1 VVSTQSGERQ
11 IKFGKRPFAGKGN
24 VVCTPH
30 GGRRGGTFVYLGMD
44 VGTSG
49 VKAVL
54 VNEAGAT
61 VATALR
67 ELALCH
73 PAPLWSEQD
82 PDAWV
87 DAAIRVVDD
96 LAAAYPSETA
106 RVCGIGF
113 AGQMHGATLLGADGR
128 PLRPA
133 ILWNDGRSHAEC
145 DELERRCPS
154 LHAISG
160 NLAMPGFTAPK
171 LLWVARH
178 EPEVFARVVKVLL
191 PKAFVRYRL
200 TGEMVE
206 DMSDAAGTLWLDV
219 GLRQWSMTVLQATGL
234 DLHYMPRLVEG
245 SEVSAVLSPE
255 FARRWGMARNV
266 VVAGGAGD
274 NAATAIGLGA
284 IAPGDA
290 FLSLGT
296 SGVLFRV
303 TERFAPAPAS
313 AVHAFCHALPGV
325 WHQMGVML
333 SAAGS
338 LAWLARILATPE
350 SELVARLGETVN
362 RPSSVKFLPY
372 LDGERTPHNDA
383 AAAGAFVGL
392 RGPTGRDDVVQAVLE
407 GVAFAARDNLDALGS
422 SSSPVVEVDL
432 VGGGSRSVLWAQI
445 IADVLG
451 IPVHHVEEGEV
462 GAALGA
468 ARLGRLAAT
477 GADPADVCTRPR
489 RLATFAPRASAVAA
503 YDEAYHQ
510 WRKLYPA
517 LKEFSR

>member
-1 VVSTQSGERQ
+1 M
-11 IKFGKRPFAGKGN
+11 
-24 VVCTPH
+24 
-30 GGRRGGTFVYLGMD
+30 YLGMD
-44 VGTSG
+44 IGTSG

-54 VNEAGAT
+54 VNKAGAI
-61 VATALR
+61 VATASR
-67 ELALCH
+67 ELALSH

-87 DAAIRVVDD
+87 DAAVNAVDD
-96 LAAAYPSETA
+96 LAAAHPRETA
-106 RVCGIGF
+106 EVRGIGL
-113 AGQMHGATLLGADGR
+113 AGQMHGATLLGDDGR

-145 DELERRCPS
+145 AELERRCPS
-154 LHAISG
+154 LHMITG

-178 EPEVFARVVKVLL
+178 EPEVFARVAKVLL
-191 PKAFVRYRL
+191 PKAYVRYRL

-219 GLRQWSMTVLQATGL
+219 GQRRWSALVLHATGL
-234 DLHYMPRLVEG
+234 DLHHMPRLVEG
-245 SEVSAVLSPE
+245 SEVSAVLAPE
-255 FARRWGMARNV
+255 FARRWGMASDV
-266 VVAGGAGD
+266 AVAGGAGD
-274 NAATAIGLGA
+274 CAASAIGLGA

-303 TERFAPAPAS
+303 TDRFAPAPAS
-313 AVHAFCHALPGV
+313 AVHAFCHALPGL

-333 SAAGS
+333 SAAAS
-338 LAWLARILATPE
+338 LAWLAGVMATPA
-350 SELVARLGETVN
+350 SALLAPLGEVVD
-362 RPSSVKFLPY
+362 RPSPVKFLPY

-383 AAAGAFVGL
+383 AAAGAFIGL
-392 RGPTGRDDVVQAVLE
+392 RAATGREDIVQAVLE
-407 GVAFAARDNLDALGS
+407 GVAFAARDNLVALGA
-422 SSSPVVEVDL
+422 SSSPIGAVDL

-445 IADVLG
+445 SADVLG
-451 IPVHHVEEGEV
+451 IPVHRVEEGEV

-477 GADPADVCTRPR
+477 GEDPASVCARPR
-489 RLATFAPRASAVAA
+489 RLATFMPRASTVAA

-510 WRKLYPA
+510 WRKLYPV
-517 LKEFSR
+517 LKELSL

>member
-1 VVSTQSGERQ
+1 
-11 IKFGKRPFAGKGN
+11 
-24 VVCTPH
+24 
-30 GGRRGGTFVYLGMD
+30 VYLGMD

-54 VNEAGAT
+54 VNEAGAI
-61 VATALR
+61 VATAAC
-67 ELALCH
+67 ELALSH

-87 DAAIRVVDD
+87 NAAIRAVDN
-96 LAAAYPSETA
+96 LAAAHSREIA
-106 RVCGIGF
+106 VVRSIGL

-145 DELERRCPS
+145 AELEQRCPS
-154 LHAISG
+154 LHAIAG

-178 EPEVFARVVKVLL
+178 EPEVFVRLAKVLL
-191 PKAFVRYRL
+191 PKAYVRYRL

-219 GLRQWSMTVLQATGL
+219 GGRCWSTMVLQATGL
-234 DLHYMPRLVEG
+234 DLSYMPRLVEG
-245 SEVSAVLSPE
+245 SDPCAILSPE
-255 FARRWGMARNV
+255 YARRWGMPREV

-274 NAATAIGLGA
+274 NAATAVGLGA

-303 TERFAPAPAS
+303 TDRFLPAPAS
-313 AVHAFCHALPGV
+313 AVHAFCHALGGL

-333 SAAGS
+333 SAGAS
-338 LAWLARILATPE
+338 LAWLARILGTPDAK
-350 SELVARLGETVN
+350 LLPPLGEVVN
-362 RPSSVKFLPY
+362 RPSPVRFLPY
-372 LDGERTPHNDA
+372 LDGERTPHNYA
-383 AAAGAFVGL
+383 AAAGALIGL
-392 RGPTGRDDVVQAVLE
+392 RSATGRQQIVQAVLE
-407 GVAFAARDNLDALGS
+407 GVAYAARDNLAALCGTGS
-422 SSSPVVEVDL
+422 PIGEIDL
-432 VGGGSRSVLWAQI
+432 VGGGSRSALWAQI
-445 IADVLG
+445 IADVLD
-451 IPVHHVEEGEV
+451 IPVHRVEEGDF

-468 ARLGRLAAT
+468 ARLGKLAAT
-477 GADPADVCTRPR
+477 GANPADVCGRPR

-503 YDEAYHQ
+503 YDDGYSQ

-517 LKEFSR
+517 LKEFSL

>member
-1 VVSTQSGERQ
+1 M
-11 IKFGKRPFAGKGN
+11 
-24 VVCTPH
+24 C
-30 GGRRGGTFVYLGMD
+30 VYLGLD

-54 VNEAGAT
+54 VNEAGAI
-61 VATALR
+61 VATAAR
-67 ELALCH
+67 ELVLSH

-87 DAAIRVVDD
+87 DATIGAIDD
-96 LAAAYPSETA
+96 LAATHQREVSHV
-106 RVCGIGF
+106 RGIGLS
-113 AGQMHGATLLGADGR
+113 GQMHGATLLDAKGQ

-145 DELERRCPS
+145 VEFARDCPS
-154 LHAISG
+154 LHEIAG

-171 LLWVARH
+171 LMWVARH
-178 EPEVFARVVKVLL
+178 EPEVFAKVAKVLL
-191 PKAFVRYRL
+191 PKAYVRYRL

-219 GLRQWSMTVLQATGL
+219 GRRCWSTTILQATGL
-234 DLHYMPRLVEG
+234 DVHHMPRLVEG
-245 SEVSAVLSPE
+245 SEVSAHLASDFV
-255 FARRWGMARNV
+255 RRWGMASGV

-274 NAATAIGLGA
+274 CAASAIGLGA

-313 AVHAFCHALPGV
+313 AVHAFCHALPGL

-333 SAAGS
+333 SAAAS
-338 LAWLARILATPE
+338 LAWLATVMATPA
-350 SELVARLGETVN
+350 SALLAPLGEVVD
-362 RPSSVKFLPY
+362 RPSPVKFLPY

-392 RGPTGRDDVVQAVLE
+392 RGATGREDLVQAVLE
-407 GVAFAARDNLDALGS
+407 GVAFAARDNLVALGGDL
-422 SSSPVVEVDL
+422 PIAQVDF
-432 VGGGSRSVLWAQI
+432 VGGGSRSALWAQI
-445 IADVLG
+445 SADVLG
-451 IPVHHVEEGEV
+451 IPVHRVEEGEV

-468 ARLGRLAAT
+468 ARLGMIAAT
-477 GADPADVCTRPR
+477 GAQPSEVCVRPR
-489 RLATFAPRASAVAA
+489 RLATFVPRASAVAA
-503 YDEAYHQ
+503 YDEAYRQ

-517 LKEFSR
+517 LKEFSQ

>member
-1 VVSTQSGERQ
+1 M
-11 IKFGKRPFAGKGN
+11 F
-24 VVCTPH
+24 
-30 GGRRGGTFVYLGMD
+30 LGID

-54 VNEAGAT
+54 VNEAGAI
-61 VATALR
+61 VATASHGLD
-67 ELALCH
+67 LSH
-73 PAPLWSEQD
+73 PAPLFSEQD

-87 DAAIRVVDD
+87 DAAIAAVDS
-96 LAAAYPSETA
+96 LASAHPRETA
-106 RVCGIGF
+106 QVRGIGLS
-113 AGQMHGATLLGADGR
+113 GQMHGATLLGVDGR

-133 ILWNDGRSHAEC
+133 ILWNDGRAHAEC
-145 DELERRCPS
+145 AELEQKCPA
-154 LHAISG
+154 LHAIAG

-178 EPEVFARVVKVLL
+178 EPEVFAKLAKVLL
-191 PKAFVRYRL
+191 PKAYVRYRL

-219 GLRQWSMTVLQATGL
+219 GRRAWSETILEATGL
-234 DLHYMPRLVEG
+234 GLDHMPRLVEG
-245 SEVSAVLSPE
+245 SEPCAVLAAG
-255 FARRWGMARNV
+255 FARRWGMAPNV

-274 NAATAIGLGA
+274 CAASAIGLGA
-284 IAPGDA
+284 ITPGDA

-303 TERFAPAPAS
+303 TERFAPAPHS
-313 AVHAFCHALPGV
+313 AVHAFCHALGGL

-333 SAAGS
+333 SAAAS
-338 LAWLARILATPE
+338 LAWLSRILATSDAALLAP
-350 SELVARLGETVN
+350 LGEIVE
-362 RPSSVKFLPY
+362 RPSPVQFLPY

-392 RGPTGRDDVVQAVLE
+392 RSATGRDELVQAVLE
-407 GVAFAARDNLDALGS
+407 GVGYAARDNLAALGGA
-422 SSSPVVEVDL
+422 SSPIMEVDL
-432 VGGGSRSVLWAQI
+432 VGGGSRSALWAQI

-451 IPVHHVEEGEV
+451 IPVHRVEEGEV

-468 ARLGRLAAT
+468 ARLGRLAAS
-477 GADPADVCTRPR
+477 GEDPANVCSRPR
-489 RLATFAPRASAVAA
+489 RLASFGPRPSLVAA
-503 YDEAYHQ
+503 YDEGYRQ

-517 LKEFSR
+517 LKECSA

>member
-1 VVSTQSGERQ
+1 
-11 IKFGKRPFAGKGN
+11 
-24 VVCTPH
+24 
-30 GGRRGGTFVYLGMD
+30 VYLGMD
-44 VGTSG
+44 IGTSG

-54 VNEAGAT
+54 VNEAGA
-61 VATALR
+61 VIATAAR
-67 ELALCH
+67 ELALSH

-87 DAAIRVVDD
+87 DAAIGAVDD
-96 LAAAYPSETA
+96 LAAAHPREA
-106 RVCGIGF
+106 AAVCGIGLS
-113 AGQMHGATLLGADGR
+113 GQMHGATLLDAAGR

-145 DELERRCPS
+145 AELERQCPA
-154 LHAISG
+154 LHAIAG

-178 EPEVFARVVKVLL
+178 EPETFRKLAKVLL
-191 PKAFVRYRL
+191 PKAYVRYRL
-200 TGEMVE
+200 TGEIVE

-219 GLRQWSMTVLQATGL
+219 GRRRWSEELLQATGL
-234 DLHYMPRLVEG
+234 DISHMPRLVEG
-245 SEVSAVLSPE
+245 SQASAMLSPE
-255 FARRWGMARNV
+255 LAQRWGMTQSV

-274 NAATAIGLGA
+274 CAASAIGLGA

-303 TERFAPAPAS
+303 TDRFAPAAAS
-313 AVHAFCHALPGV
+313 AVHAFCHALPGR

-333 SAAGS
+333 AAAAS
-338 LAWLARILATPE
+338 LAWLSDVMATPAPA
-350 SELVARLGETVN
+350 LLAPLGDVAD
-362 RPSSVKFLPY
+362 RPSPVKFLPY

-383 AAAGAFVGL
+383 AASGTFVGL
-392 RGPTGRDDVVQAVLE
+392 RSASGRNEMVQAVLE
-407 GVAFAARDNLDALGS
+407 GVAFAARDNLNALGS
-422 SSSPVVEVDL
+422 ASSNITEVDF
-432 VGGGSRSVLWAQI
+432 VGGGSRSALWAQI
-445 IADVLG
+445 CADVLG
-451 IPVHHVEEGEV
+451 IPVHRVEEGEV

-477 GADPADVCTRPR
+477 GEEPLDVCTRPR
-489 RLATFAPRASAVAA
+489 RLSTFMPRPSAVAA
-503 YDEAYHQ
+503 YDDAYHQ

-517 LKEFSR
+517 LKECT

>member
-1 VVSTQSGERQ
+1 
-11 IKFGKRPFAGKGN
+11 
-24 VVCTPH
+24 
-30 GGRRGGTFVYLGMD
+30 VYLGMD

-54 VNEAGAT
+54 VNESGAI
-61 VATALR
+61 VATASCGLT
-67 ELALCH
+67 LSH
-73 PAPLWSEQD
+73 PAPLFSEQD

-87 DAAIRVVDD
+87 DAAIAAVDS
-96 LAAAYPSETA
+96 LAAAHPGETA
-106 RVCGIGF
+106 QVRGIGLS
-113 AGQMHGATLLGADGR
+113 GQMHGATLLGADGR

-133 ILWNDGRSHAEC
+133 ILWNDGRSYAEC
-145 DELERRCPS
+145 AELERLCPS
-154 LHAISG
+154 LHAIAG
-160 NLAMPGFTAPK
+160 NIAMPGFTAPK

-178 EPEVFARVVKVLL
+178 EPDVFAGLAKVLL
-191 PKAFVRYRL
+191 PKAYVRYRL

-219 GLRQWSMTVLQATGL
+219 GRRCWSETVLEATGL
-234 DLHYMPRLVEG
+234 GLQHMPRLVEG
-245 SEVSAVLSPE
+245 NQPSAVLSAA
-255 FARRWGMARNV
+255 FARRWGMAPGV

-274 NAATAIGLGA
+274 CAASAIGLGA

-303 TERFAPAPAS
+303 TAEFAPAPAS
-313 AVHAFCHALPGV
+313 AVHAFCHALPAL

-333 SAAGS
+333 SAAAS
-338 LAWLARILATPE
+338 LAWLSRILDTPE
-350 SELVARLGETVN
+350 SALLAPLGEVVE
-362 RPSSVKFLPY
+362 RPSPVQFLPY

-383 AAAGAFVGL
+383 AAAGAFVAL
-392 RGPTGRDDVVQAVLE
+392 RSATAREDLVQAVLE
-407 GVAFAARDNLDALGS
+407 GVAYAARDNLAAMSGS
-422 SSSPVVEVDL
+422 GPAIEEVDL
-432 VGGGSRSVLWAQI
+432 VGGGARSVLWAQI

-451 IPVHHVEEGEV
+451 IPVHRVEEGEV

-477 GADPADVCTRPR
+477 GADPAEICSRPR
-489 RLATFAPRASAVAA
+489 RLASFLPRASAVAA
-503 YDEAYHQ
+503 YDESYRQ

-517 LKEFSR
+517 LKEVQT

>member
-1 VVSTQSGERQ
+1 L
-11 IKFGKRPFAGKGN
+11 
-24 VVCTPH
+24 
-30 GGRRGGTFVYLGMD
+30 YLGMD
-44 VGTSG
+44 IGTSG

-54 VNEAGAT
+54 VNEDGVI
-61 VATALR
+61 VATASR
-67 ELALCH
+67 GLALSH
-73 PAPLWSEQD
+73 PFPLWSEQD

-87 DAAIRVVDD
+87 DAAIGAVDD
-96 LAAAYPSETA
+96 LAASHPRETA
-106 RVCGIGF
+106 EVRGIGLS
-113 AGQMHGATLLGADGR
+113 GQMHGATLLAGNGR

-133 ILWNDGRSHAEC
+133 ILWNDGRAHAEC
-145 DELERRCPS
+145 AGLEQLCPS
-154 LHAISG
+154 LGAITG

-178 EPEVFARVVKVLL
+178 EPEVFARLAKVLL
-191 PKAFVRYRL
+191 PKAYVRYRL

-219 GLRQWSMTVLQATGL
+219 GQRCWSATVLAATGL
-234 DLHYMPRLVEG
+234 DLQHMPRLVEG
-245 SEVSAVLSPE
+245 SEPSAVLSSE
-255 FARRWGMARNV
+255 FARRWGMVRGV

-274 NAATAIGLGA
+274 CAATAIGLGA

-303 TERFAPAPAS
+303 TDRFAPAPAS
-313 AVHAFCHALPGV
+313 AVHTFCHALGGL

-333 SAAGS
+333 SAAAS
-338 LAWLARILATPE
+338 LAWLARILATPDC
-350 SELVARLGETVN
+350 ELLAALGEVLDG
-362 RPSSVKFLPY
+362 PSPVRFLPY

-392 RGPTGRDDVVQAVLE
+392 RGATGREDIVQAVLE
-407 GVAFAARDNLDALGS
+407 GVAYAARDNLAALCGS
-422 SSSPVVEVDL
+422 SSPIVEIDL
-432 VGGGSRSVLWAQI
+432 VGGGSRSPLWAQI

-451 IPVHHVEEGEV
+451 IPVHRVAEGEV

-468 ARLGRLAAT
+468 ARLGKLAAT
-477 GADPADVCTRPR
+477 GADPAGVCSRPR
-489 RLATFAPRASAVAA
+489 RLATCVPRAPVVAA
-503 YDEAYHQ
+503 YDEAYTQ

-517 LKEFSR
+517 LQEFSLRKEFSP

>member
-1 VVSTQSGERQ
+1 M
-11 IKFGKRPFAGKGN
+11 
-24 VVCTPH
+24 
-30 GGRRGGTFVYLGMD
+30 YLGMD
-44 VGTSG
+44 IGTSG

-54 VNEAGAT
+54 VNEAGAIL
-61 VATALR
+61 ATAAC
-67 ELALCH
+67 ELALSH

-87 DAAIRVVDD
+87 EATIRAVDQIAATHPREMAEV
-96 LAAAYPSETA
+96 
-106 RVCGIGF
+106 RGIGLS
-113 AGQMHGATLLGADGR
+113 GQMHGATLLGADGR

-145 DELERRCPS
+145 AELERRCPS
-154 LHAISG
+154 LHAIAG

-178 EPEVFARVVKVLL
+178 EPEVFEKVAKVLL
-191 PKAFVRYRL
+191 PKAYVRYRL

-219 GLRQWSMTVLQATGL
+219 GRRAWSETVLQATGL
-234 DLHYMPRLVEG
+234 DLHHMPRLVEG
-245 SEVSAVLSPE
+245 SEVSAVLAPE
-255 FARRWGMARNV
+255 FARRWGMASGV

-274 NAATAIGLGA
+274 NAASAIGLGA

-303 TERFAPAPAS
+303 TDRFAPAPRS
-313 AVHAFCHALPGV
+313 AVHAFCHALPGL

-333 SAAGS
+333 SAAAS
-338 LAWLARILATPE
+338 LSWLAHILATPE
-350 SELVARLGETVN
+350 TNLLAPLGEAVE
-362 RPSSVKFLPY
+362 RPSPVRFLPY

-383 AAAGAFVGL
+383 TAAGAFVGL
-392 RGPTGRDDVVQAVLE
+392 RSATGRDDIVQAVLE
-407 GVAFAARDNLDALGS
+407 GVAFAARDNLAALGG
-422 SSSPVVEVDL
+422 SSPVIAEVDL
-432 VGGGSRSVLWAQI
+432 VGGGSRSALWAQI

-451 IPVHHVEEGEV
+451 IPVHRVEEGEV

-477 GADPADVCTRPR
+477 GEQPANVCTRPR
-489 RLATFAPRASAVAA
+489 RLASFAPRASAAAA

-510 WRKLYPA
+510 WQKLYPA
-517 LKEFSR
+517 LKELSA

>member
-1 VVSTQSGERQ
+1 
-11 IKFGKRPFAGKGN
+11 
-24 VVCTPH
+24 
-30 GGRRGGTFVYLGMD
+30 MD

-54 VNEAGAT
+54 EGDEGALI
-61 VATALR
+61 ATASR
-67 ELALCH
+67 ALALSH
-73 PAPLWSEQD
+73 PKPLWSEQN
-82 PDAWV
+82 PEAWV
-87 DAAIRVVDD
+87 DAATGAIDD
-96 LAAAYPSETA
+96 LAAAYPRETA
-106 RVCGIGF
+106 AVRGIGLS
-113 AGQMHGATLLGADGR
+113 GQMHGATLLGADGR

-133 ILWNDGRSHAEC
+133 ILWNDGRSYAEC
-145 DELERRCPS
+145 AELERLCPS

-160 NLAMPGFTAPK
+160 NIAMPGFTAPK

-178 EPEVFARVVKVLL
+178 EPEVFARVAKVLL
-191 PKAFVRYRL
+191 PKAYVRYRL

-219 GLRQWSMTVLQATGL
+219 GRRCWSETILEATGL
-234 DLHYMPRLVEG
+234 GLHHMPRLVDG
-245 SEVSAVLSPE
+245 SQPSAVLSAD
-255 FARRWGMARNV
+255 FARRWGMAPGV

-274 NAATAIGLGA
+274 NAASAIGLGA

-303 TERFAPAPAS
+303 TERFAPAPRS
-313 AVHAFCHALPGV
+313 AVHAFCHALPGL

-333 SAAGS
+333 SAAAS
-338 LAWLARILATPE
+338 LGWLARILATPE
-350 SELVARLGETVN
+350 SELLAPLGEAVE
-362 RPSSVKFLPY
+362 RPSPVQFLPY

-383 AAAGAFVGL
+383 TAAGAFVGL
-392 RGPTGRDDVVQAVLE
+392 RSASGRDDLVQAVLE
-407 GVAFAARDNLDALGS
+407 GVAYAARDNLAAMSGS
-422 SSSPVVEVDL
+422 GPPIQEVDL
-432 VGGGSRSVLWAQI
+432 VGGGARSVLWAQI

-451 IPVHHVEEGEV
+451 MPVHRVEEGEV

-477 GADPADVCTRPR
+477 GADPVDVCSRPR
-489 RLATFAPRASAVAA
+489 RLASFMPRASAVAVYDDA
-503 YDEAYHQ
+503 YRQ

-517 LKEFSR
+517 LKEVST

>member
-1 VVSTQSGERQ
+1 
-11 IKFGKRPFAGKGN
+11 
-24 VVCTPH
+24 
-30 GGRRGGTFVYLGMD
+30 VYLGID

-54 VNEAGAT
+54 VNEPGAI
-61 VATALR
+61 VATASHG
-67 ELALCH
+67 LALSH
-73 PAPLWSEQD
+73 PAPLFSEQD
-82 PDAWV
+82 PDAWADAVISAV
-87 DAAIRVVDD
+87 DS
-96 LAAAYPSETA
+96 LAASHPRETGQV
-106 RVCGIGF
+106 RGIGLS
-113 AGQMHGATLLGADGR
+113 GQMHGATLLGADGR

-145 DELERRCPS
+145 AELERHCPS
-154 LHAISG
+154 LRAISG
-160 NLAMPGFTAPK
+160 NIAMPGFTAPK
-171 LLWVARH
+171 LMWVARH
-178 EPEVFARVVKVLL
+178 EPEVFARLAKVLL
-191 PKAFVRYRL
+191 PKAYVRFRL

-219 GLRQWSMTVLQATGL
+219 GRRCWSETILEATGL
-234 DLHYMPRLVEG
+234 DLHHMPRLVEG
-245 SEVSAVLSPE
+245 SDVSALLSPD
-255 FARRWGMARNV
+255 FVRRWGMTQGV

-274 NAATAIGLGA
+274 NAASAIGLGA

-303 TERFAPAPAS
+303 TDRFTPAPAL
-313 AVHAFCHALPGV
+313 AVHAFCHALPGL

-333 SAAGS
+333 SAAAS
-338 LAWLARILATPE
+338 LAWLARILATSDSALLAP
-350 SELVARLGETVN
+350 LGENVE
-362 RPSSVKFLPY
+362 RPSPVQFLPY

-392 RGPTGRDDVVQAVLE
+392 RSTMGREDLVQAVLE
-407 GVAFAARDNLDALGS
+407 GVAYAVRDNLVALESAGS
-422 SSSPVVEVDL
+422 SIAEVDL
-432 VGGGSRSVLWAQI
+432 VGGGSRSALWAQI

-451 IPVHHVEEGEV
+451 IPVHRVEEGEV

-477 GADPADVCTRPR
+477 GEDPADVCRRPR
-489 RLATFAPRASAVAA
+489 RLASFVPRVSAVAA
-503 YDEAYHQ
+503 YGDAYRQ

-517 LKEFSR
+517 LKEVST